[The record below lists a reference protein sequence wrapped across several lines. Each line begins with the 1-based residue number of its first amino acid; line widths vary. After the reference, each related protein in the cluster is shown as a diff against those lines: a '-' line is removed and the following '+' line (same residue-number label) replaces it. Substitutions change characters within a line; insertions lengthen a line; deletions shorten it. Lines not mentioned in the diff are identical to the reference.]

1 MKKGRKADIQA
12 HAESPRRKVSNGFV
26 NRAIDENNGA
36 GQFKGQLMKY
46 ENINPMTDEERIT
59 MKIEL
64 YEKYK
69 TERWQNRV
77 GCRHF

>member
-1 MKKGRKADIQA
+1 
-12 HAESPRRKVSNGFV
+12 
-26 NRAIDENNGA
+26 
-36 GQFKGQLMKY
+36 MKY

-69 TERWQNRV
+69 LKDGRIGWVVDILGYGEACMFELEKKEPEEWLITVTQDELGEKIVRDEA
-77 GCRHF
+77 GK